1 MKALRELSIR
11 EKLTRVAVLASGT
24 ALLSA
29 SVSFATYDLFAFRNG
44 LVRRLS
50 TSAQIVGANSVSA
63 LLFQDQ
69 EAARTTLAALR
80 AEPNVVRAAIYTD
93 TGTPFASYARD
104 GGAFAAAPLPRVEKH
119 HRFEGNQLHLYHPVE
134 FDKARV
140 GTVYIHSDMR
150 EMGERVRRYAGIVA
164 AVSLGSFVVALLI
177 SSRFQRAISGPILHL
192 ADTARVVSSRKDY
205 SVRAAGGGQDEVGLL
220 VATFN
225 EMLENIE
232 QRDAELEEARSS
244 LERRVADRTVDLQK
258 ELAERRRTEEA
269 LKRSQGRLAE
279 AQRLARVGSWEWD
292 VGTNSIA
299 WSDELYRLYG
309 VLPAEF
315 AATYEGFLEFVHPED
330 RARVRAIIDESFR
343 TGKPF
348 SFDHRILR
356 ADGTVLTM
364 QSFGSV
370 VRDPA
375 TGLVRMVGTGQDITE
390 RKAAEEERAQLIREQ
405 SARAE
410 AESARRASAFLAH
423 VSATLSA
430 SLDYDAVVAA
440 VARLAVPEVADWCT
454 VYTVD
459 EAGALQVSAVQH
471 ASAALLPRARAL
483 AERHLPQPD
492 EPSGVWQVI
501 RTGQPDLQAR
511 LPALLGADP
520 RDLAEL
526 ECASARVLPLSARGS
541 TFGAILFARRS
552 TSDTPEGREGLAR
565 SLADRAG
572 VALENARL
580 YREAQDANRLKDEF
594 LATLSHELRTPLNA
608 IVGWSKLLRSGQLDP
623 ATAARAI
630 ETIDRNAAVQTQL
643 IEDILDVSRI
653 VAGKLRLNL
662 RAIDLAPVV
671 EAAVEAVKPTAEAR
685 EIRVRLALDRSAGLV
700 AGDADRLQ
708 QVIWNL
714 LSNAIKFTPRGGHM
728 EVRLAR
734 VRSHVEV
741 TVTDT
746 GMGIKPQFLPYVF
759 ERFRQGDSSSTR
771 PHGGLGLGLAIVKH
785 LVESHGGAV
794 DAESDGEGRG
804 ATFRVQLPVA
814 AVTALPAERSTRED
828 KLAER
833 MMVAREA
840 PGLSGLKVL
849 VVDDEPDTRE
859 ILVTVL
865 KGLGVVPT
873 AAANAKDALRL
884 LGEQRPDVLLS
895 DIEMPDIDGYSL
907 IRQVRTLPEEL
918 GGMVPAAALT
928 AYARVED
935 RTAAL
940 AAGFQIHMAK
950 PVKPA
955 ELAAALVSL
964 ASRRSD

>member
-1 MKALRELSIR
+1 
-11 EKLTRVAVLASGT
+11 
-24 ALLSA
+24 
-29 SVSFATYDLFAFRNG
+29 
-44 LVRRLS
+44 
-50 TSAQIVGANSVSA
+50 VGANSVSA

-80 AEPNVVRAAIYTD
+80 AEPNVVRAAIYAD
-93 TGTPFASYARD
+93 TGAPFATYARD
-104 GGAFAAAPLPRVEKH
+104 GGAFTTAALPRVEKH

-150 EMGERVRRYAGIVA
+150 EMGQRVRRYAGIVA

-177 SSRFQRAISGPILHL
+177 SSRFQKAISGPILHL

-225 EMLENIE
+225 EMLEKIE

-292 VGTNSIA
+292 VGTNTIA
-299 WSDELYRLYG
+299 WSEELHRLYG
-309 VLPAEF
+309 VHPAEF

-330 RARVRAIIDESFR
+330 RERVRAIVDESFR
-343 TGKPF
+343 TGQAF
-348 SFDHRILR
+348 SFEHRILR
-356 ADGTVLTM
+356 RDGTVLSL

-370 VRDPA
+370 VKDPT
-375 TGLVRMVGTGQDITE
+375 TGLVRMVGTAQDITE

-410 AESARRASAFLAH
+410 AEAARRASAFLAH

-454 VYTVD
+454 VYTLG
-459 EAGALQVSAVQH
+459 EAGELEVSAVQH
-471 ASAALLPRARAL
+471 AIASLLPGARAL
-483 AERHLPQPD
+483 AERHLPQRS
-492 EPSGVWQVI
+492 EARGVWQVI
-501 RTGQPDLQAR
+501 RTGQADLQTTVPDVIRAG
-511 LPALLGADP
+511 PGE
-520 RDLAEL
+520 LAEL
-526 ECASARVLPLSARGS
+526 GCASALVLPLSARGS
-541 TFGAILFARRS
+541 TFGAILLARRA
-552 TSDTPEGREGLAR
+552 TSDTREGREGLAR

-580 YREAQDANRLKDEF
+580 YREAQEANRLKDDF

-608 IVGWSKLLRSGQLDP
+608 IVGWSKLLRSGQLDA
-623 ATAARAI
+623 ATAVRAI
-630 ETIDRNAAVQTQL
+630 ETIDRNAGVQTQL

-662 RAIDLAPVV
+662 RAIELAPIV
-671 EAAVEAVKPTAEAR
+671 ETAVEAVKPTAEAR
-685 EIRVRLALDRSAGLV
+685 EIRVQMVLDRSAGLV

-714 LSNAIKFTPRGGHM
+714 LSNAIKFTHRGGHM

-734 VRSHVEV
+734 VGSHVEV
-741 TVTDT
+741 TVADT

-759 ERFRQGDSSSTR
+759 ERFRQADSSSTR

-785 LVESHGGAV
+785 LVELHGGTV
-794 DAESDGEGRG
+794 DAESEGEGRG

-814 AVTALPAERSTRED
+814 AVSALPAGDRSTRED

-833 MMVAREA
+833 VMVAREA

-895 DIEMPDIDGYSL
+895 DIEMPGVDGYSL
-907 IRQVRTLPEEL
+907 IRQVRNLPEEL
-918 GGMVPAAALT
+918 GGLIPAAALT
-928 AYARVED
+928 AYARAED
-935 RTAAL
+935 RMAAL